1 VLQDSQH
8 VSNMQYESYLNY
20 LSEQK
25 ESFQV
30 LCSKLNNME
39 GSKKTVSQW
48 QKTFWNWIYSTKRKA
63 RKMFVHRYV
72 TGGGSPICIILTHLE
87 ERLLQIIGQLTVNGL
102 KVHELGLKIH
112 SPKIQKK
119 INKNIRYPIYKKMKR
134 IRYTKMEKN
143 VTQCFVKNSKMYATG
158 LFNFI
163 EALLEF
169 KHAVIRLIKLL

>member
-1 VLQDSQH
+1 
-8 VSNMQYESYLNY
+8 MQYESYLNY

-87 ERLLQIIGQLTVNGL
+87 EGLLQIIGQLTVNGL

-112 SPKIQKK
+112 SPKIQV
-119 INKNIRYPIYKKMKR
+119 
-134 IRYTKMEKN
+134 TKF
-143 VTQCFVKNSKMYATG
+143 TQEVS
-158 LFNFI
+158 
-163 EALLEF
+163 
-169 KHAVIRLIKLL
+169 